1 MATETDLVRY
11 VAGLVIQEAYR
22 LGYNIG
28 RTEEPRCVPVGISA
42 RHVHL
47 QSDHLEILFGKG
59 HALTPIKD
67 LSQPGQFAAAEM
79 VSVIGPKGRIN
90 KVRILGPVRK
100 KTQVEISAS
109 DARLLGVAPVVRDSG
124 DHNGTP
130 GITIEGPA
138 GSVEIQSGVMLADR
152 HIHMSPAEAESF
164 GVQDGQRVRL
174 KIPGRRGGI
183 LENVGIRVDQN
194 YLLDLHID
202 TDEAN
207 AFLLKQGEMLEFVK

>member
-11 VAGLVIQEAYR
+11 VAGLVIQEANR

-28 RTEEPRCVPVGISA
+28 RTKEPGCVPVGISA